1 MRQDIL
7 FEVLTRD
14 GKEIRLTQK
23 QWSHISQRHPEMQG
37 LIEEMRQA
45 LMYPTHMLNFSNET
59 IKYYLFLKNK
69 RAYIMVAV
77 KVLSDNQGFIMT
89 SYLTSKI
96 Q

>member
-1 MRQDIL
+1 MRPDVL

-14 GKEIRLTQK
+14 GRQIRLTQK
-23 QWSHISQRHPEMQG
+23 QWLHISQRHPEMSG
-37 LIEEMRQA
+37 LIEEMQQA
-45 LMYPTHMLNFSNET
+45 LIYPTHVLHFSNET

-69 RAYIMVAV
+69 RSYVMVAI
-77 KVLSDNQGFIMT
+77 KVLSDNEGFIMT